1 MCIVEESIPHQ
12 LPTTPMA
19 LSSKSMRELE
29 TVAKDSVSDFDF
41 GEPEVIAVEI
51 APGKFL
57 SLQEP
62 SADDLIEITK
72 ISSDKTLDE
81 IPATLK
87 VICILHSPEPGGRKL
102 TLKDAMRLRSKQIK
116 LLGDA
121 INELLGTGSEAD
133 DSKSEPEDEDQP

>member
-1 MCIVEESIPHQ
+1 
-12 LPTTPMA
+12 MA

-29 TVAKDSVSDFDF
+29 TVATDSVSDFDF
-41 GEPEVIAVEI
+41 GEPEIISVEI
-51 APGKFL
+51 APGRFL

-62 SADDLIEITK
+62 SADNLIEITK
-72 ISSDKTLDE
+72 ISTDKTLDE

-87 VICILHSPEPGGRKL
+87 IICILHSPEPGGRKL

-121 INELLGTGSEAD
+121 INELLGTRSEAE
-133 DSKSEPEDEDQP
+133 DSKSDVKGDDEP

>member
-1 MCIVEESIPHQ
+1 
-12 LPTTPMA
+12 MA

-29 TVAKDSVSDFDF
+29 TVATESVFDFDF
-41 GEPEVIAVEI
+41 GEPEIISVEI

-72 ISSDKTLDE
+72 ISDDKTLDE

-87 VICILHSPEPGGRKL
+87 VICILHSPERGGRKL
-102 TLKDAMRLRSKQIK
+102 TLKDARRLRSKQIK
-116 LLGDA
+116 LLGNA

-133 DSKSEPEDEDQP
+133 DSKSEPEDEDQL

>member
-1 MCIVEESIPHQ
+1 
-12 LPTTPMA
+12 MA

-29 TVAKDSVSDFDF
+29 TVATESVFDFDF
-41 GEPEVIAVEI
+41 GEPEIISVEI

-72 ISSDKTLDE
+72 ISDDKTLDE

-87 VICILHSPEPGGRKL
+87 VICILHSPERGGRKL
-102 TLKDAMRLRSKQIK
+102 TLKDARRLRSKQIK
-116 LLGDA
+116 LLGNA

-133 DSKSEPEDEDQP
+133 DSKSEADDSKSEPEDEDQL

>member
-1 MCIVEESIPHQ
+1 
-12 LPTTPMA
+12 MA

-29 TVAKDSVSDFDF
+29 TVATDSVSDFDF
-41 GEPEVIAVEI
+41 GEPEIISVEI
-51 APGKFL
+51 APGRFL

-62 SADDLIEITK
+62 SADNLIEITK
-72 ISSDKTLDE
+72 ISTDKTLDE

-87 VICILHSPEPGGRKL
+87 IICILHSPETGGRKL

-121 INELLGTGSEAD
+121 INELLGTRSEAE
-133 DSKSEPEDEDQP
+133 DSKSDVEGDDEP

>member
-1 MCIVEESIPHQ
+1 
-12 LPTTPMA
+12 
-19 LSSKSMRELE
+19 MRELE
-29 TVAKDSVSDFDF
+29 TVATESVFDFDF
-41 GEPEVIAVEI
+41 GEPEIISVEI

-72 ISSDKTLDE
+72 ISDDKTLDE

-87 VICILHSPEPGGRKL
+87 VICILHSPERGGRKL
-102 TLKDAMRLRSKQIK
+102 TLKDARRLRSKQIK
-116 LLGDA
+116 LLGNA

-133 DSKSEPEDEDQP
+133 DSKSEPEDEDQL

>member
-1 MCIVEESIPHQ
+1 
-12 LPTTPMA
+12 MA

-29 TVAKDSVSDFDF
+29 TVATNSVSDFDF
-41 GEPEVIAVEI
+41 GDPEIISVEI

-72 ISSDKTLDE
+72 ISNDKTLDE

-102 TLKDAMRLRSKQIK
+102 TLRDARRLRSKQIK
-116 LLGDA
+116 MLGDA
-121 INELLGTGSEAD
+121 INELLGSEEKNDTGEEEKED
-133 DSKSEPEDEDQP
+133 DSKSQAEDED

>member
-1 MCIVEESIPHQ
+1 
-12 LPTTPMA
+12 MA

-29 TVAKDSVSDFDF
+29 TVATDSVSDFDF
-41 GEPEVIAVEI
+41 GDPEIISVEI
-51 APGKFL
+51 SPGKFL

-72 ISSDKTLDE
+72 ISKDKTLDE

-102 TLKDAMRLRSKQIK
+102 TLRDARRLRPKQIK
-116 LLGDA
+116 MLGSA
-121 INELLGTGSEAD
+121 INELLGSEEKNDTGEEEKED
-133 DSKSEPEDEDQP
+133 DSKSQAEDED

>member
-1 MCIVEESIPHQ
+1 
-12 LPTTPMA
+12 MA

-29 TVAKDSVSDFDF
+29 TVATESVSDFDF
-41 GEPEVIAVEI
+41 GEPEIIAVEI

-72 ISSDKTLDE
+72 ISADKTLEE

-87 VICILHSPEPGGRKL
+87 VICILHSPERGGRKL
-102 TLKDAMRLRSKQIK
+102 TLKDARRLRPKQIK
-116 LLGDA
+116 LLGNT

-133 DSKSEPEDEDQP
+133 DSKSEPEDEDQL

>member
-1 MCIVEESIPHQ
+1 
-12 LPTTPMA
+12 MA

-29 TVAKDSVSDFDF
+29 TVATESVFDF
-41 GEPEVIAVEI
+41 GEPEIIAVEI

-72 ISSDKTLDE
+72 ISNDKTFDE

-121 INELLGTGSEAD
+121 INELLGQGSEAD